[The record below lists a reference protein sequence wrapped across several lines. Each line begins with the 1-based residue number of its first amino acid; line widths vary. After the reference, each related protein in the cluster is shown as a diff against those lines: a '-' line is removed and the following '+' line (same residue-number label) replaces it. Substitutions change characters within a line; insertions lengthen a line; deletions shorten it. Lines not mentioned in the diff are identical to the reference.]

1 MDLSTHTLSVSA
13 STLSP
18 APSIPVTLTVPGAS
32 TAGTN
37 LYWGYWTSGTG
48 INTVTAAPPNGDS
61 VLLHV
66 EFQVPSSPGLG
77 TYPSTLYLEV
87 ATDQAGA
94 HPIGNSPQAIDVT
107 YNVIPPLAI
116 TAPAAVEGGSAGNSA
131 SVPAQAGLTYA
142 WTIAGGSITAGSG
155 TDQIT
160 FMAGP
165 SGQVVL
171 GCAVY
176 NADGTYASQGTV
188 TTTIVSLPSIT
199 GFTANPDIVS
209 LGQGT
214 QLVGTFTGGLGTID
228 PGLGPVTS
236 GTPVDTGPLES
247 TTSYTLTVTNSLGTA
262 VQAAC
267 QVVAAPG
274 KFTPTSGQLGTSRG
288 GQAANLLQSG
298 AVLLTG
304 GYSCP
309 NGPFPTFL
317 SGGELFNPV
326 LGTFTPATGGLA
338 DGKSGLEGVTLA
350 DGTLLFAGGYGFG
363 QLGPDEHGITSWPS
377 ADLFLP
383 SIGAYTPTGPLSTSR
398 DGSTLTLLPDGR
410 ILVAGGYSY
419 QAEAVLGSAE
429 IYDPESGTF
438 SLVAAAMTA
447 AREGHCAVLLPAGQV
462 LLLGGAPTA
471 FAERYDPV
479 GGTFTSTL
487 GSMIQPRDGA
497 TATLLPDGKVLV
509 CAGYLHGTVNL
520 LASAELYDPSTDRFT
535 PTSGSLNVPRSG
547 CQAILMPNGKVLL
560 IGGNSG
566 SGDPL
571 VNGEWYDPATGAF
584 TLVPY
589 LETSRAGFSATLLG
603 SGQVLVAGGATST
616 GQTSAS
622 AGLFDPQDPAPGFP
636 CVIYVPQ
643 VYPLTV
649 GNAMNPSAPVGSGA
663 TTWSISP
670 ALPPGLALDPGTGV
684 LSGQPTAPS
693 PTTPYTVTA
702 NNGTN
707 SSSTFLWITVK

>member
-1 MDLSTHTLSVSA
+1 
-13 STLSP
+13 
-18 APSIPVTLTVPGAS
+18 
-32 TAGTN
+32 
-37 LYWGYWTSGTG
+37 
-48 INTVTAAPPNGDS
+48 
-61 VLLHV
+61 
-66 EFQVPSSPGLG
+66 
-77 TYPSTLYLEV
+77 
-87 ATDQAGA
+87 
-94 HPIGNSPQAIDVT
+94 
-107 YNVIPPLAI
+107 
-116 TAPAAVEGGSAGNSA
+116 
-131 SVPAQAGLTYA
+131 
-142 WTIAGGSITAGSG
+142 
-155 TDQIT
+155 
-160 FMAGP
+160 
-165 SGQVVL
+165 
-171 GCAVY
+171 
-176 NADGTYASQGTV
+176 
-188 TTTIVSLPSIT
+188 
-199 GFTANPDIVS
+199 
-209 LGQGT
+209 
-214 QLVGTFTGGLGTID
+214 
-228 PGLGPVTS
+228 
-236 GTPVDTGPLES
+236 
-247 TTSYTLTVTNSLGTA
+247 
-262 VQAAC
+262 
-267 QVVAAPG
+267 
-274 KFTPTSGQLGTSRG
+274 
-288 GQAANLLQSG
+288 
-298 AVLLTG
+298 
-304 GYSCP
+304 
-309 NGPFPTFL
+309 
-317 SGGELFNPV
+317 
-326 LGTFTPATGGLA
+326 
-338 DGKSGLEGVTLA
+338 
-350 DGTLLFAGGYGFG
+350 
-363 QLGPDEHGITSWPS
+363 
-377 ADLFLP
+377 
-383 SIGAYTPTGPLSTSR
+383 
-398 DGSTLTLLPDGR
+398 
-410 ILVAGGYSY
+410 
-419 QAEAVLGSAE
+419 
-429 IYDPESGTF
+429 
-438 SLVAAAMTA
+438 MTA